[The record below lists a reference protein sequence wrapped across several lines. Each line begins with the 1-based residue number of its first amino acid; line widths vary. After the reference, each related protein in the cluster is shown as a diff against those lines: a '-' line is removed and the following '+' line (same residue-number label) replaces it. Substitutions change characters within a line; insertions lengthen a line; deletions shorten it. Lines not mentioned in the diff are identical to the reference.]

1 MPELDLSALLAGMLH
16 VVICASS
23 RNIYDSH
30 VLYVCVLQCVNHGG
44 YRKMHVTRSACPHV
58 TCGTNHSRANG
69 RI

>member
-1 MPELDLSALLAGMLH
+1 MAEPDLLAACGMLH
-16 VVICASS
+16 LASS
-23 RNIYDSH
+23 RNMY